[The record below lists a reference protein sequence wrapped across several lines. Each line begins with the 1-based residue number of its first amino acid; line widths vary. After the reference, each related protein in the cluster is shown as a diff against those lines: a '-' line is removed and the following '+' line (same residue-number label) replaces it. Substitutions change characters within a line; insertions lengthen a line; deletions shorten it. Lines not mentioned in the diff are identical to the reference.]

1 MASID
6 EELRLDAEQDERE
19 VAYIMQSLPNE
30 LKEAFTREDLYY
42 MMDTIVEYYYESGV
56 LESDSDEVDIDL
68 QQVADYAASTDANPK
83 KPVLLDT
90 PTEFAYI
97 DQDGN
102 ECHILSHFAG

>member
-19 VAYIMQSLPNE
+19 VAYIMQSLPTK

-68 QQVADYAASTDANPK
+68 QQVANYVCRRAKEDKVGNFSPEEVFFVAQAD
-83 KPVLLDT
+83 LDFQ
-90 PTEFAYI
+90 EQEI
-97 DQDGN
+97 
-102 ECHILSHFAG
+102 E

>member
-19 VAYIMQSLPNE
+19 VAYIMQSLPTE

-68 QQVADYAASTDANPK
+68 QQVADYVCRRAKEDKVGNFSPEEVFFVAQAD
-83 KPVLLDT
+83 LDFQ
-90 PTEFAYI
+90 EQEI
-97 DQDGN
+97 
-102 ECHILSHFAG
+102 E

>member
-1 MASID
+1 MASIE

-19 VAYIMQSLPNE
+19 VEYIMQSLPTE

-68 QQVADYAASTDANPK
+68 QQVADYVCRRAKEDKAGNFNPEE
-83 KPVLLDT
+83 VFFVAQADLDFQ
-90 PTEFAYI
+90 EQEI
-97 DQDGN
+97 
-102 ECHILSHFAG
+102 E

>member
-68 QQVADYAASTDANPK
+68 QQVANYVCRRAKEDKVGNFSPEGVFFVAQAD
-83 KPVLLDT
+83 LDFQ
-90 PTEFAYI
+90 EQEI
-97 DQDGN
+97 
-102 ECHILSHFAG
+102 E